1 MPKPALLIVDV
12 INHFAFA
19 GARALATAADAIG
32 APLRALRDR
41 FDAAGLPVIYAND
54 NWTDWQGGFPDLV
67 ASSLALGGASAPLA
81 ERLAPEDGHS
91 DVLKPKQSAFMATA
105 LPVLLQQLDV
115 DRIAITGIATDSCVL
130 ATAIDAHMRDYRLW
144 VPGDCTAARTPALK
158 RAALHVLRHTCHA
171 DVGPGRGDPFG
182 LPGGGTAARRTRAV
196 RSAPA

>member
-67 ASSLALGGASAPLA
+67 ASSLALGGASAHLA
-81 ERLAPEDGHS
+81 ERLAPEDGHYY
-91 DVLKPKQSAFMATA
+91 VLKPKHSAFMATA

-171 DVGPGRGDPFG
+171 DVGPGRGNPFG

>member
-32 APLRALRDR
+32 APLRALRGR

-67 ASSLALGGASAPLA
+67 ASSLALGGASAHLA
-81 ERLAPEDGHS
+81 ERLAPEDGHYY
-91 DVLKPKQSAFMATA
+91 VLKPKHSAFMATA

>member
-1 MPKPALLIVDV
+1 M
-12 INHFAFA
+12 
-19 GARALATAADAIG
+19 
-32 APLRALRDR
+32 
-41 FDAAGLPVIYAND
+41 
-54 NWTDWQGGFPDLV
+54 TDWQGGFPDLV
-67 ASSLALGGASAPLA
+67 ASSLALGGASAHLA
-81 ERLAPEDGHS
+81 ERLAPEDRHYY
-91 DVLKPKQSAFMATA
+91 VLKPKHSAFMATA